1 MDSNSSS
8 NPSSEQAPDA
18 GSTSAD
24 SSTET
29 QSNETTTDIIVQ
41 LEKVQQE
48 KEELQQKL
56 LRKAADFENF
66 RKRAL
71 REKEDLRDST
81 EAFLIEDLLPA
92 IDTLKLGLDAASKHP
107 AADDITQG
115 FNLVLDQFNN
125 ILSQRGLMETDPV
138 GEPFDPKI
146 HESVSQIACEETPEG
161 HIAQTIRIGY
171 FFKEKLLRPAMV
183 AVSTGAPDDA
193 EEPPTSAS

>member
-1 MDSNSSS
+1 MN
-8 NPSSEQAPDA
+8 
-18 GSTSAD
+18 TD
-24 SSTET
+24 SSQEPSTEPNPGQVSDEAANDT
-29 QSNETTTDIIVQ
+29 EATVSDLMVQ
-41 LEKVQQE
+41 LEKVHQE

-71 REKEDLRDST
+71 KEKEELRDST

-125 ILSQRGLMETDPV
+125 ILNQRGLVETNPV

-146 HESVSQIACEETPEG
+146 HESISQIACEETPEG
-161 HIAQTIRIGY
+161 HIAETIRIGY

-183 AVSTGAPDDA
+183 AVSTGAPDDS
-193 EEPPTSAS
+193 EEPPTEAS

>member
-1 MDSNSSS
+1 MNTNSSQEPS
-8 NPSSEQAPDA
+8 TDPNPGQVSDEAANDTEAPVSDLM
-18 GSTSAD
+18 
-24 SSTET
+24 
-29 QSNETTTDIIVQ
+29 VQ
-41 LEKVQQE
+41 LEKVHQE

-71 REKEDLRDST
+71 KEKEELRDST

-125 ILSQRGLMETDPV
+125 ILNQRGLVETNPV
-138 GEPFDPKI
+138 GEQFDPKV

-161 HIAQTIRIGY
+161 HIAETIRIGY

-183 AVSTGAPDDA
+183 AVSTGAPDDS
-193 EEPPTSAS
+193 EEPPTEAS

>member
-1 MDSNSSS
+1 MN
-8 NPSSEQAPDA
+8 
-18 GSTSAD
+18 TD
-24 SSTET
+24 SSQEPSTEPNPGQVSDEAANDT
-29 QSNETTTDIIVQ
+29 EAPVSDLMVQ
-41 LEKVQQE
+41 LEKVHQE

-71 REKEDLRDST
+71 KEKEELRDST

-125 ILSQRGLMETDPV
+125 ILNQRGLVETNPV
-138 GEPFDPKI
+138 GEQFDPKV

-161 HIAQTIRIGY
+161 HIAETIRIGY

-183 AVSTGAPDDA
+183 AVSTGAPDDS
-193 EEPPTSAS
+193 EEPPTEAS

>member
-1 MDSNSSS
+1 MNTNSSQEPS
-8 NPSSEQAPDA
+8 TDPNPGQVSDEAANDTEAPVSDLM
-18 GSTSAD
+18 
-24 SSTET
+24 
-29 QSNETTTDIIVQ
+29 VQ
-41 LEKVQQE
+41 LEKVHQE

-71 REKEDLRDST
+71 KEKEELRDST

-125 ILSQRGLMETDPV
+125 ILNQRGLVETNPV

-146 HESVSQIACEETPEG
+146 HESISQIACEETPEG
-161 HIAQTIRIGY
+161 HIAETIRIGY

-183 AVSTGAPDDA
+183 AVSTGAPDDS
-193 EEPPTSAS
+193 EEPPTEAS

>member
-1 MDSNSSS
+1 MNTNSSQEPS
-8 NPSSEQAPDA
+8 TDPNPGQVSDEAANDTEAPVSDLM
-18 GSTSAD
+18 
-24 SSTET
+24 
-29 QSNETTTDIIVQ
+29 VQ
-41 LEKVQQE
+41 LEKVHQE

-71 REKEDLRDST
+71 KEKEELRDST

-125 ILSQRGLMETDPV
+125 ILNQRGLVETNPV

-161 HIAQTIRIGY
+161 HVAETIRIGY

-183 AVSTGAPDDA
+183 AVSTGAPDDS
-193 EEPPTSAS
+193 EEPPTEAS

>member
-1 MDSNSSS
+1 MNNNSSQE
-8 NPSSEQAPDA
+8 P
-18 GSTSAD
+18 
-24 SSTET
+24 STEPNPG
-29 QSNETTTDIIVQ
+29 QVSDEAANETEAPVSDLMVQ
-41 LEKVQQE
+41 LEKVHQE

-71 REKEDLRDST
+71 KEKEELRDST

-125 ILSQRGLMETDPV
+125 ILNQRGLVETNPI
-138 GEPFDPKI
+138 GEQFDPKI

-161 HIAQTIRIGY
+161 HIAETIRIGY

-183 AVSTGAPDDA
+183 AVSTGAPDDS
-193 EEPPTSAS
+193 EEPPTEAS

>member
-1 MDSNSSS
+1 MN
-8 NPSSEQAPDA
+8 
-18 GSTSAD
+18 TD
-24 SSTET
+24 SSQEPSTEPNPGQVSDEAANDT
-29 QSNETTTDIIVQ
+29 EAPVSDLMVQ
-41 LEKVQQE
+41 LEKVHQE

-71 REKEDLRDST
+71 KEKEELRDST

-125 ILSQRGLMETDPV
+125 ILNQRGLVETNPV

-161 HIAQTIRIGY
+161 HIAETIRIGY

-183 AVSTGAPDDA
+183 AVSTGAPDDS
-193 EEPPTSAS
+193 EEPPTEAS

>member
-1 MDSNSSS
+1 MNTNSSQEPS
-8 NPSSEQAPDA
+8 TDPNPGQVSDEAANDTEAPVSDLM
-18 GSTSAD
+18 
-24 SSTET
+24 
-29 QSNETTTDIIVQ
+29 VQ
-41 LEKVQQE
+41 LEKVHQE

-71 REKEDLRDST
+71 KEKEELRDST

-125 ILSQRGLMETDPV
+125 ILNQRGLVETNPV

-161 HIAQTIRIGY
+161 HIAETIRIGY

-183 AVSTGAPDDA
+183 AVSTGAPDDS
-193 EEPPTSAS
+193 EEPPTEAS